1 MKRLFFDKIA
11 HRGENDDMEKAP
23 VVSLEQ
29 LRKWMKENAVSRSAL
44 AKALD
49 IQRSTVDNWFS
60 SKRNS
65 IPTHFHAILHRIMAG
80 ERLSPTEMKSQL
92 VVPLSSH
99 VLNLAM
105 KEAVRANMKI
115 EDWIAQT
122 IEENAS
128 QEARGKVER
137 GE

>member
-1 MKRLFFDKIA
+1 
-11 HRGENDDMEKAP
+11 
-23 VVSLEQ
+23 
-29 LRKWMKENAVSRSAL
+29 
-44 AKALD
+44 
-49 IQRSTVDNWFS
+49 
-60 SKRNS
+60 
-65 IPTHFHAILHRIMAG
+65 
-80 ERLSPTEMKSQL
+80 MKSQL

-122 IEENAS
+122 IEENAY
-128 QEARGKVER
+128 QEARGNVER

>member
-1 MKRLFFDKIA
+1 
-11 HRGENDDMEKAP
+11 
-23 VVSLEQ
+23 
-29 LRKWMKENAVSRSAL
+29 
-44 AKALD
+44 
-49 IQRSTVDNWFS
+49 
-60 SKRNS
+60 
-65 IPTHFHAILHRIMAG
+65 MAG

-128 QEARGKVER
+128 QEARGSAER
-137 GE
+137 RES

>member
-1 MKRLFFDKIA
+1 
-11 HRGENDDMEKAP
+11 
-23 VVSLEQ
+23 
-29 LRKWMKENAVSRSAL
+29 
-44 AKALD
+44 
-49 IQRSTVDNWFS
+49 
-60 SKRNS
+60 
-65 IPTHFHAILHRIMAG
+65 MAG

-115 EDWIAQT
+115 EDWIAQM

-128 QEARGKVER
+128 QDARKDVGQ

>member
-1 MKRLFFDKIA
+1 
-11 HRGENDDMEKAP
+11 
-23 VVSLEQ
+23 
-29 LRKWMKENAVSRSAL
+29 
-44 AKALD
+44 
-49 IQRSTVDNWFS
+49 
-60 SKRNS
+60 
-65 IPTHFHAILHRIMAG
+65 MAG

-128 QEARGKVER
+128 QEARGNVER